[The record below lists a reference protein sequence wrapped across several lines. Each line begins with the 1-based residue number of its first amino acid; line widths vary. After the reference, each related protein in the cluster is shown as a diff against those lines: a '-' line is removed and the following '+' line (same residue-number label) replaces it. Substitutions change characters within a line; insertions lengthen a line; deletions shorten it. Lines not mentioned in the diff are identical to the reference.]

1 MIKAMILH
9 VKTQCGVLYLPLRKS
24 TKIIKFYLILTAG
37 ILPVHRR

>member
-24 TKIIKFYLILTAG
+24 TKIIKFYLIL
-37 ILPVHRR
+37 LKKDVK